1 MGYDIIVRAI
11 IGNNELC
18 SEDAIKQ
25 LLREFGVSQDQF
37 HQYLLTDRLA
47 LEQVYTAVVIG
58 DIIDLVQPVGE

>member
-1 MGYDIIVRAI
+1 MGYDTIVRAI

-37 HQYLLTDRLA
+37 HQYLLAD
-47 LEQVYTAVVIG
+47 TA
-58 DIIDLVQPVGE
+58 

>member
-18 SEDAIKQ
+18 SEYAIKQ

-47 LEQVYTAVVIG
+47 LDHVYTAVVIG